1 MNYYNGYCSNRL
13 AVGWFID
20 NMNEK
25 QWKWK
30 INSVGKLSEWNIPE
44 GIRSNG
50 LENVRDIY
58 AYYYKKGQAEQYYV
72 VDKPKKKFIVNHFV
86 FSTGVADWIEKKYI
100 KEGKKPTPKK
110 YHQNVAIDYDTRRE
124 ANTYIIKQFSNKE

>member
-1 MNYYNGYCSNRL
+1 M
-13 AVGWFID
+13 
-20 NMNEK
+20 ETK

-30 INSVGKLSEWNIPE
+30 INAKKQVYSWDIPKD
-44 GIRSNG
+44 IRSKK

-58 AYYYKKGQAEQYYV
+58 AYYYKKGEAEQYYV
-72 VDKPKKKFIVNHFV
+72 VDKPNKKFIVNHFV

-110 YHQNVAIDYDTRRE
+110 YHQNVAIDYNTRKE
-124 ANTYIIKQFSNKE
+124 ANAFIIKQFSNTK